1 MKIFISQP
9 MMGKSDE
16 LISAERK
23 LIIERVKSMYG
34 NDVEILDSLFNDYNT
49 SDIKRPPVAF
59 LGKSLEVL
67 AQADVAFFSSGWKS
81 ARGCRIEYDVAR
93 LYGIRVTGDESCSVL
108 ILNRQRLR
116 ITSEYLWLRSVSSGI
131 LAFIEINLTCILTC
145 IL

>member
-16 LISAERK
+16 LVAAERK

-34 NDVEILDSLFNDYNT
+34 NDVEILDSFFNDYNT
-49 SDIKRPPVAF
+49 SDIKHPPVAL

-67 AQADVAFFSSGWKS
+67 AHADVAFFSSGWKS

-93 LYGIRVTGDESCSVL
+93 LYGIEITGEAS
-108 ILNRQRLR
+108 
-116 ITSEYLWLRSVSSGI
+116 
-131 LAFIEINLTCILTC
+131 
-145 IL
+145 

>member
-1 MKIFISQP
+1 

-67 AQADVAFFSSGWKS
+67 AQADVAFFSSGWK
-81 ARGCRIEYDVAR
+81 
-93 LYGIRVTGDESCSVL
+93 
-108 ILNRQRLR
+108 
-116 ITSEYLWLRSVSSGI
+116 
-131 LAFIEINLTCILTC
+131 
-145 IL
+145 

>member
-16 LISAERK
+16 LIAAERK

-49 SDIKRPPVAF
+49 SNIKHPPVAF

-93 LYGIRVTGDESCSVL
+93 LYGIKVTGDAS
-108 ILNRQRLR
+108 
-116 ITSEYLWLRSVSSGI
+116 
-131 LAFIEINLTCILTC
+131 
-145 IL
+145 

>member
-16 LISAERK
+16 LIATERK

-34 NDVEILDSLFNDYNT
+34 NDVEILDSLFDNYNT
-49 SDIKRPPVAF
+49 SNIKHTLVAF

-67 AQADVAFFSSGWKS
+67 AQADVAFFLSGWKS

-93 LYGIRVTGDESCSVL
+93 LYGIRVTGDAS
-108 ILNRQRLR
+108 
-116 ITSEYLWLRSVSSGI
+116 
-131 LAFIEINLTCILTC
+131 
-145 IL
+145 